1 MKDAVLETSIFNQN
15 NDAWQTGRYPLFLGE
30 PLALYDSINT
40 PYPRLF
46 DLYKLQKSMDW
57 TEDEVNLEQSR
68 MDLLNC
74 SKNNYDIMV
83 KTLAFQWE
91 LDSVASRTIAPLF
104 APFVTNSELWVMLS
118 KQSEVENL
126 HALTYSEI
134 IRQCISDPQEV
145 FKEVMR
151 NDEVLNRS
159 TTIIDCFNELDRYG
173 ALYKLG
179 QIERDS
185 KELKAV
191 VLKGFVALYCLE
203 KIEFMSSF
211 ACTFALAEQNIFQG
225 IAKLVQKIAQ
235 DEQVHVMMD
244 EAVLEILFREEEWR
258 NLFEEN
264 KEYVHEIIRS
274 VISQELD
281 WNEYLF
287 SENRSIVGLNKT
299 LLDEWVLWNAQ
310 ELYGF
315 LGLENPYKPIAKKP
329 LMWMDNWLDLNKT
342 QNANQEMDNTNYRLN
357 SVTDDAED
365 EIFEI

>member
-1 MKDAVLETSIFNQN
+1 MQDTSIFNQK
-15 NDAWQTGRYPLFLGE
+15 NDNWKTGQYPLFLGE

-46 DLYKLQKSMDW
+46 ELYKLQKSMDW

-118 KQSEVENL
+118 KQSEMENL

-145 FKEVMR
+145 FREVMR

-159 TTIIDCFNELDRYG
+159 TTVLDCFDTLDRYG
-173 ALYKLG
+173 AMYKLG
-179 QIERDS
+179 QVDRDS
-185 KELKAV
+185 KELKSV
-191 VLKGFVALYCLE
+191 VLRAFVALYCLE

-244 EAVLEILFREEEWR
+244 EAVLEILLKDDEWKM
-258 NLFEEN
+258 LLHEN
-264 KEYVHEIIRS
+264 RIAIYEIIKT
-274 VISQELD
+274 VIDQELD
-281 WNEYLF
+281 WNRYLF
-287 SENRSIVGLNKT
+287 SEGRSIVGLNKT

-310 ELYGF
+310 DLYQF
-315 LGLENPYKPIAKKP
+315 LGLQNPNPRIAKNP
-329 LMWMDNWLDLNKT
+329 LSWMDNWFDLNKT

-365 EIFEI
+365 EIFDI